1 MHPARSKSENRL
13 PGSHHQ
19 EVAHKDHLVDL
30 TEKELEE
37 LRDVAI
43 EAGFFVKGTS
53 NSEMIEALKAC
64 LYEEHTETQML

>member
-1 MHPARSKSENRL
+1 M
-13 PGSHHQ
+13 
-19 EVAHKDHLVDL
+19 HKDHLVDL

-43 EAGFFVKGTS
+43 EAGFFAKGTS

-64 LYEEHTETQML
+64 LYEEHKETHIRQQ